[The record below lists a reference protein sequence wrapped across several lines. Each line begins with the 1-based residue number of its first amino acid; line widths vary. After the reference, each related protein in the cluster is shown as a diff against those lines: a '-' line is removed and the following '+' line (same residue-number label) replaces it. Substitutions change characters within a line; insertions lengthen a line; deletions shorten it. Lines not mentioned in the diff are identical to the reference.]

1 MNLENPVFLCGHRK
15 GGTTML
21 LCLLDGH
28 DELLVYPPDSSFF
41 YAFYPLYASDEY
53 SREQKMEQM
62 ISYCVDNLKYEIDRL
77 TEEEQRDLNF
87 SMERF
92 TASFKKLAEA
102 TNMSPKS
109 MLNSLLQ
116 AYREEFKGSI
126 NAKYWVEKTTS
137 SEIYANEIRQWYP
150 NAKFI
155 HILRDPRDNWSSLLS
170 GWKKRYQHFN
180 DDNNRLKQSMIDRGR
195 IGFEYALINQKIYGK
210 ENYFVCKYED
220 LVAEPEKYMKQVC
233 EFLQIQYSESL
244 LYPTVCGKFWPGNNF
259 EGKVFKKPS
268 SENVGRWK
276 DRISKEDAAL
286 MEFHFKEVMEKFDY
300 QFAFSEQEQAQAA
313 MEHYK
318 WFNFN
323 QAYSQKT
330 QATNA

>member
-1 MNLENPVFLCGHRK
+1 MNFEHPVFLCGHRK

-41 YAFYPLYASDEY
+41 YAFYPLYDTEEY
-53 SREQKMEQM
+53 TREQKMDQM

-77 TEEEQRDLNF
+77 TEKEQKDLNF
-87 SMERF
+87 NMDRF
-92 TASFKKLAEA
+92 TKSFQKLAE
-102 TNMSPKS
+102 TTDMSPKS
-109 MLNSLLQ
+109 MLLALMQ
-116 AYREEFKGSI
+116 AYRSEFNGSK
-126 NAKYWVEKTTS
+126 NAKYWIEKTTS
-137 SEIYANEIRQWYP
+137 SEIYASEIKKWYP

-155 HILRDPRDNWSSLLS
+155 HILRDPRDNWGSLLS

-180 DDNNRLKQSMIDRGR
+180 DDTNRLKQSMIDRGR
-195 IGFEYALINQKIYGK
+195 LGFEYALINQKIFGH
-210 ENYFVCKYED
+210 ENYFVFKFED
-220 LVAEPEKYMKQVC
+220 MVANPEKYMKQIC
-233 EFLQIQYSESL
+233 DFLSIKYSDSM

-259 EGKVFKKPS
+259 EGKVFDKPS
-268 SENVGRWK
+268 DENVGRWRN
-276 DRISKEDAAL
+276 RISPEDAML
-286 MEFHFKEVMEKFDY
+286 MEFHFKDVMEKFNY
-300 QFAFSEQEQAQAA
+300 EFAFSEKEQAEAA

-330 QATNA
+330 QAKNA